1 MNGTPEGN
9 DAPERIAGYYRL
21 LFTFPSRTAMSAAIV
36 AMSIIAGLIA
46 YAFEGLLGPVEALM
60 FSLIGLVLPLF
71 VSDIV
76 LISVFEGDPVLRPR
90 RFTIMTFV
98 VSVVFSSF
106 IVLSSVA
113 GFFLESNFL
122 LRGIVVAGGLAAGLR
137 LLSLRVFIPEGVTRA
152 YAAALLQP
160 LLCLAS
166 MATLIRGELLTT
178 LLAFVSV
185 LVYAAGVELLLSVLG
200 RWEGGEVGLVRL
212 FRAFAL
218 SWMESIN
225 TPLEEEI
232 TRMGEAMDLGIDA
245 LYFTD
250 DAGGCIGALV
260 VPYIHPGPYGNV
272 GSSALTSI
280 LDREMR
286 EALGCDVLV
295 AHGVSTHERDL
306 TDSGE
311 NRRVVE
317 AILGDYRGGATSHLV
332 SPMVW
337 AERGGANASC
347 QLFGDVALITLT
359 LSPLSY
365 DDLPE
370 TIKDVITDLSG
381 ELGLEVIVVDSH
393 NSIDLEGGL
402 EEYDASAVVEVA
414 REAIKRAQS
423 EPKYSFKVGVSRIV
437 PDEWGLEDG
446 MGSAGI
452 TALAI
457 ELEGGR
463 RNAYVVVDGNN
474 MAAGLRERIVPA
486 VERLGL
492 DAVEVMT
499 SDTHEVNAIGATDWG
514 YFPIG
519 ERTDG
524 QKIMEYSIRAVEG
537 ALLRMLPGGASA
549 ERTVVPG
556 LTVLG
561 SKGLATLQ
569 HVLESGF
576 SLFGRAGLVLG
587 VACFLISAVITLLI

>member
-1 MNGTPEGN
+1 MNGTSEGD
-9 DAPERIAGYYRL
+9 DAPERIAGYYGL
-21 LFTFPSRTAMSAAIV
+21 LFTFPSRIAMSAAIV
-36 AMSIIAGLIA
+36 AMPILAGLIA
-46 YAFEGLLGPVEALM
+46 CFLGGLLGPMEALM

-71 VSDIV
+71 VSDVV
-76 LISVFEGDPVLRPR
+76 LIPMFEGDPVLRPR

-106 IVLSSVA
+106 IVLSSDA
-113 GFFLESNFL
+113 GFLYDSNFL
-122 LRGIVVAGGLAAGLR
+122 LKGIVVAGGLAAGLR
-137 LLSLRVFIPEGVTRA
+137 LLTLRVFIPESIAKA

-178 LLAFVSV
+178 ILAFVPV
-185 LVYAAGVELLLSVLG
+185 LVYAAGVEVLLWVLG
-200 RWEGGEVGLVRL
+200 RWEGVEVDLVRL

-218 SWMESIN
+218 SWMERISA
-225 TPLEEEI
+225 PLEEEI
-232 TRMGEAMDLGIDA
+232 MRMGEAMDLGVDA
-245 LYFTD
+245 LYITD
-250 DAGGCIGALV
+250 DAGVCIGAMV
-260 VPYIHPGPYGNV
+260 VPYIHPGPFGNV

-280 LDREMR
+280 LDREIGG
-286 EALGCDVLV
+286 ALGCDVLV

-306 TDSGE
+306 TDSEE
-311 NRRVVE
+311 NLRVVE
-317 AILGDYRGGATSHLV
+317 AILEESREGVSSNSA

-337 AERGGANASC
+337 VERGGAKASC
-347 QLFGDVALITLT
+347 QLFGDVALVTLT

-370 TIKDVITDLSG
+370 TIRDVITDLSG
-381 ELGLEVIVVDSH
+381 RLSLEAIVVDSH

-402 EEYDASAVVEVA
+402 EEYDTSTVVEAA
-414 REAIKRAQS
+414 RVAIKRARS
-423 EPKYSFKVGVSRIV
+423 EPTYPFKAGVSRVI

-446 MGSAGI
+446 MGPAGI

-457 ELEGGR
+457 ELEDGR

-474 MAAGLRERIVPA
+474 MAAGLRARIIPA
-486 VERLGL
+486 VEALGL
-492 DAVEVMT
+492 EAVEVMT

-524 QKIMEYSIRAVEG
+524 QKIIDYTIMAVEG
-537 ALLRMLPGGASA
+537 TLLRLRSASVSA
-549 ERTVVPG
+549 KRTVVPG

-576 SLFGRAGLVLG
+576 TLFSRAGLALG
-587 VACFLISAVITLLI
+587 AACFLISVVITLLI